1 MLVKWFVIFRH
12 SSLYIT
18 YILTYFPIVIDASTG
33 VCAIKSASLDN
44 SDIIF
49 LTKEQQFIPIS
60 HRTNTIILAGIQS
73 SCSTPT
79 MVQWIL
85 LHWSPRKKV
94 QFLTEKRAHHFAV
107 KRVNTERIVRSWA
120 FRLPRQRFDVA
131 RQRRVFVQ
139 LMHMILHIMTNSYT
153 PDNIEWNVHY
163 ITMICLALVASK

>member
-1 MLVKWFVIFRH
+1 MICHFQTLE
-12 SSLYIT
+12 SLYYLHT
-18 YILTYFPIVIDASTG
+18 YLLSYRHWCLNRCMCNKICFIRQQWH
-33 VCAIKSASLDN
+33 N
-44 SDIIF
+44 F
-49 LTKEQQFIPIS
+49 LNQRTAVIPIS
-60 HRTNTIILAGIQS
+60 HRTTTIILAGIQS